1 MTTETTLIEIY
12 KRRRATIIEIQRICE
27 EALDHDY
34 PYNLVKQSIED
45 ALRKE
50 KEESERVPTW
60 GEVEARKIREKA
72 NKLTKEER
80 EELGKEF
87 DRLLKEG
94 DSIFGLQN
102 VKNSP

>member
-1 MTTETTLIEIY
+1 MLTQKQRQI
-12 KRRRATIIEIQRICE
+12 ATIVEIQRICE
-27 EALDHDY
+27 EALDHDH
-34 PYNLVKQSIED
+34 PYSLVKQSIED
-45 ALRKE
+45 ALSKE
-50 KEESERVPTW
+50 NEESERVPTW
-60 GEVEARKIREKA
+60 GEIEARKIREKV

-87 DRLLKEG
+87 ERLLKEG